1 MKAKA
6 RPSRRPGSCAFR
18 RRAGYTLVEMLTTV
32 AALLIGLGLM
42 VSLARHVRAS
52 SADDLTK
59 DILRNLDLA
68 MAHYVAANNGLPPA
82 VPPFIADQET
92 RVDEGAL
99 AIRAESNNQATVELL
114 KKYHV
119 FPAERFEDLSISYYD
134 GQTVNDAWGSP
145 IVFMPHMHPA
155 VGMAAKGWFFF
166 SAGPDR
172 QYTTKSDNLYSYELP
187 GVER

>member
-1 MKAKA
+1 MVKAV
-6 RPSRRPGSCAFR
+6 PSRRAPNPASAR
-18 RRAGYTLVEMLTTV
+18 HRGYTLVEMLTTV
-32 AALLIGLGLM
+32 AVLLIGLGLM

-59 DILRNLDLA
+59 DLLRNLDQA
-68 MAHYVAANNGLPPA
+68 MARYVAQNGGVPPA

-92 RVDEGAL
+92 TVDEGAL
-99 AIRAESNNQATVELL
+99 AIRAESNDQATVALL
-114 KKYHV
+114 KKNHV
-119 FPAERFEDLSISYYD
+119 FPAELFQDLSIFYFD
-134 GQTVNDAWGSP
+134 GLTVRDAWGSP